1 MTDTIRT
8 YSQRLTPPYY
18 GQVQIAES
26 KRARAVS
33 MDCDTWEIH
42 FIHKLIR
49 TDNRAGNK
57 PNHGFRRAAV
67 VDHDR
72 LKTIAQQSASKRGD
86 IDERIL
92 ELIDFLAQASLPFP
106 AADIYEYWLLD
117 QKDQSPLALIF
128 SCTEAGQMASFPE
141 RPEWTALPAAVLPVD
156 ATDDEKQRNEPPVN
170 SRLESLV
177 KERAGLYPH
186 ARWFTRR
193 THETENIFPSLMVT
207 EDWPEEF
214 QQQLCQRYL
223 ERQAPRLLMLHWL
236 TPEERRH
243 LELAAKSN
251 VLEVQRFYPLY
262 PYVEDKKLMNA
273 MRVEA
278 RLRGSSGKPS
288 PLHKRRDGIHYL

>member
-1 MTDTIRT
+1 MADTIRT

-18 GQVQIAES
+18 GQVQIVES

-33 MDCDTWEIH
+33 MDCETWEIH

-49 TDNRAGNK
+49 TDNHDGNK
-57 PNHGFRRAAV
+57 PTRGFRRAAV
-67 VDHDR
+67 VDHSQ
-72 LKTIAQQSASKRGD
+72 LKTISQQSAHERGD

-92 ELIDFLAQASLPFP
+92 ELVYFLAEASLPFP

-117 QKDQSPLALIF
+117 KKDESPLALIF
-128 SCTEAGQMASFPE
+128 SCTEAEQMSSFPE

-156 ATDDEKQRNEPPVN
+156 ATDEEKQHNEPPVN

-193 THETENIFPSLMVT
+193 THETENIFPSLMVR
-207 EDWPEEF
+207 EDWPEEY
-214 QQQLCQRYL
+214 QQQLCQRYI
-223 ERQAPRLLMLHWL
+223 ERQAPRLLMLHWI
-236 TPEERRH
+236 EREDRSR

-262 PYVEDKKLMNA
+262 PHVEDKKLMNA

-278 RLRGSSGKPS
+278 RLRGASEKPS
-288 PLHKRRDGIHYL
+288 SVDKRRDGVHYL